1 MRSVYSSKKS
11 DMFTF
16 LAVMLLF
23 FFACFGALYMPS
35 LAASGVRS
43 GITYSLEVLLPS
55 LFPFM
60 FLSAFSSE
68 YGISSRLGRIISPLT
83 ESLLYLPGCAGI
95 TVLLGMIGGYPVG
108 AVGTASL
115 LRRGKITADQA
126 KRMLFFCV
134 NPGPAFLISAVGDE
148 MYGSKRIGAVLF
160 AAQTAASLLLGCL
173 LAVKA
178 RFHEKIERNKFDADD
193 KRPFSEAFVLAT
205 KSACSAAVS
214 LCSMVVLFSAFSSL
228 ILGAFSVAEDSVTGA
243 ALRSVLEVTDGC
255 ARFAQIG
262 APMYLTALAV
272 GWGGLCVHFQVFAA
286 IPELSVNKPKFV
298 TARLI
303 VGAISACIT
312 MFVEKYTD
320 VFEETLADTFSNI
333 EQTAAKFTS
342 STFFGSL
349 ALFVSCVLFLIF
361 ITPRHEEERIGI

>member
-1 MRSVYSSKKS
+1 MKNVYSSKKS
-11 DMFTF
+11 DMLTF
-16 LAVMLLF
+16 LSVTLLF

-68 YGISSRLGRIISPLT
+68 YGISARLGRIISPLT
-83 ESLLYLPGCAGI
+83 ETLLYLPGCAGI

-115 LRRGKITADQA
+115 LRRGKITPDQA
-126 KRMLFFCV
+126 KRMLLFCV

-148 MYGSKRIGAVLF
+148 MYGSKRIGAALF
-160 AAQTAASLLLGCL
+160 AAQTAASLIFGCL
-173 LAVKA
+173 LAIRA
-178 RFHEKIERNKFDADD
+178 RFHEKIERNKFDTDD
-193 KRPFSEAFVLAT
+193 RRPFSEAFVLAT
-205 KSACSAAVS
+205 RSACGAAVS

-228 ILGAFSVAEDSVTGA
+228 ALGAFSVADDSVTGA
-243 ALRSVLEVTDGC
+243 VVRSVLEVTDGC
-255 ARFAQIG
+255 ARFAKIG

-286 IPELSVNKPKFV
+286 IPELSVNKPKFAA
-298 TARLI
+298 ARLA
-303 VGAISACIT
+303 VGAVSACIT
-312 MFVEKYTD
+312 LIVDKYTD
-320 VFEETLADTFSNI
+320 IFSETLAEVFSNI
-333 EQTAAKFTS
+333 EQTAAEFTS

-349 ALFVSCVLFLIF
+349 ALFVSSVLFLIF
-361 ITPRHEEERIGI
+361 IFPSHKEERVGI